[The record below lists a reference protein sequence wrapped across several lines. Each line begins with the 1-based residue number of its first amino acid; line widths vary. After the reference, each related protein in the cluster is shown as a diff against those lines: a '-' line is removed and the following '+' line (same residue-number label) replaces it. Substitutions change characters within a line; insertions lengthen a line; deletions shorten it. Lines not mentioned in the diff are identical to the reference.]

1 MPPTTSYGGSTLSI
15 FPLTTYVIRQRQ
27 SLRKSR
33 KGAMRAT
40 SVGIQRHDTL
50 QQPERLGGRSIPQ
63 QPLGSLPSPCRTD
76 NSSQQGSVGDI
87 FGRDSFIAA
96 DSVLSYD
103 FLRRPSGSATLASS
117 NAEPPTAP
125 LASAED
131 FRLKSQDQQR
141 VMPRVSS
148 PHEKTSVQSW
158 QSVEA
163 VLRSLPTSLPLK
175 EPLRRALFDA
185 FYQHVYT
192 IYPIVE
198 AEELIDPDRHMMP
211 KVLRLAICLAGS
223 LMRRISS
230 TEELRLSSSLYCEVK
245 HVISL
250 QEDGDDEDHVALLK
264 AICLMSCWSLRP
276 PYVVSLGGPWHWT
289 GLAIRLAMQ
298 MGLHREETYCRLPD
312 AGSLRRVWWHLVVR
326 IFRHNV
332 ILYYVLII

>member
-1 MPPTTSYGGSTLSI
+1 MH
-15 FPLTTYVIRQRQ
+15 
-27 SLRKSR
+27 
-33 KGAMRAT
+33 AT
-40 SVGIQRHDTL
+40 SVDIQRHDTL
-50 QQPERLGGRSIPQ
+50 QQPGRPGERSIPQ
-63 QPLGSLPSPCRTD
+63 KPLDLLPSPCTTD
-76 NSSQQGSVGDI
+76 NSSRQGSVGDI

-103 FLRRPSGSATLASS
+103 FLRRTSGSATLPSS
-117 NAEPPTAP
+117 NAQPLTAP
-125 LASAED
+125 LASSED
-131 FRLKSQDQQR
+131 LRLKSQDQQLS
-141 VMPRVSS
+141 MPRISS
-148 PHEKTSVQSW
+148 RHEKTLVQPW

-175 EPLRRALFDA
+175 EPLHRALFDA

-192 IYPIVE
+192 VYPIVG
-198 AEELIDPDRHMMP
+198 AEELIDPDRNMMP
-211 KVLRLAICLAGS
+211 TVLRLAICLAGS

-230 TEELRLSSSLYCEVK
+230 TEELGLSSSLYCEVK
-245 HVISL
+245 RLISL
-250 QEDGDDEDHVALLK
+250 QEDSDEEDHVALLK

-312 AGSLRRVWWHLVVR
+312 RESLRRVWWHLVVR

-332 ILYYVLII
+332 ILYYVLIIYI